1 MNIKVS
7 HRIFGGFTVVI
18 ALLIVLGF
26 SSLSNLQSIGTR
38 SNEVSESAI
47 PTLLV
52 VNDLKLG
59 LIQIQNLVLSAKN
72 ENDSAGLQQIASQI
86 LEANANIEKL
96 IGQLQSRNSSYIS
109 RSIGDVEKAL
119 SEYKS
124 TVNQLQSSKQSL
136 VRLRIELETNS
147 EDIEELADDISSL
160 ILDYSEDDDVLE
172 SDELQAAIKH
182 LEDVD
187 GQLPTLLEVVFSIMN
202 AENSTTIASISS
214 EVDVQFNL
222 IGNPLQKALS
232 GDEEHD
238 ILDDVESNI
247 DDLKSAI
254 LGSGGFTDKKRS
266 ELSTIST
273 TETQYIES
281 IANSEKVQD
290 ELQGL
295 INSVNQ
301 KANEISGEVK
311 DAISSSRFST
321 IFLVILSLVIG
332 TAVSVFSVRA
342 ITSPLARVNALL
354 KSASSGDLRKKLD
367 VVRQDEFGELAG
379 NVNILID
386 SLKEIISGISHST
399 GLLSDATDQT
409 LTTIKKTSDAVD
421 DQKQQIDLVA
431 TATTE
436 MSSTSSTVA
445 ANAENTLEQIN
456 HANSRAEV
464 IKNIYQENLQS
475 IVTLAKEIETTSEV
489 INKLNEDSVS
499 IGDILEVIKGIAEQ
513 TNLLALNAAIEA
525 ARAGEQGRGFAVV
538 ADEVR
543 TLASRTQESTQKIH
557 SMIQVLQDGADKAV
571 SAMNVG
577 REQAKVSVEKT
588 EQANS
593 ELTQITEAVNQAYLA
608 SVQIEQSAKE
618 QSVVSGDISEKLENI
633 VMISEDTAMS
643 ARSTSEANDK
653 VVGLTQ
659 ELQESIRNFRT

>member
-18 ALLIVLGF
+18 TLLIVLGF

-59 LIQIQNLVLSAKN
+59 LIQVQNLVLSAKN

-86 LEANANIEKL
+86 QEADANIVKL
-96 IGQLQSRNSSYIS
+96 IGQLKSRNNSYIS

-119 SEYKS
+119 GDYKS
-124 TVNQLQSSKQSL
+124 TVAQLQTSKQSL
-136 VRLRIELETNS
+136 VRLRGELETNS

-160 ILDYSEDDDVLE
+160 ILDYAEDDDVLE
-172 SDELQAAIKH
+172 SDELQAAIEH
-182 LEDVD
+182 LEEVD
-187 GQLPTLLEVVFSIMN
+187 EQLPTLLEVVFSIMN
-202 AENSTTIASISS
+202 AETNTTIASISS

-222 IGNPLQKALS
+222 IGNPLQQALS
-232 GDEEHD
+232 GDEEHE
-238 ILDDVESNI
+238 ILDDIESNI

-273 TETQYIES
+273 TETQYNES
-281 IANSEKVQD
+281 IANSGKVQE

-342 ITSPLARVNALL
+342 ITGPLARVNVLL

-367 VVRQDEFGELAG
+367 VLRQDEFGELAG

-464 IKNIYQENLQS
+464 IKDIYQENLQS

-633 VMISEDTAMS
+633 VMISEETAMN